1 MVWLLRD
8 NTPAAGCRKQPPA
21 IRARTCGF
29 VPMSTIQPNSEKP
42 ERTERFEPTA
52 EPRPLRV
59 DDLRELRQPQRNL
72 FEAAAPHESVAFA
85 VAVRGGRLVTETP
98 MFEYDSDAVAVLYV
112 TADGERVVE
121 RHQQASSDDLR
132 YVPRAVIAPDRQF
145 EPVDEHAARF
155 APVVQRHPET

>member
-1 MVWLLRD
+1 
-8 NTPAAGCRKQPPA
+8 
-21 IRARTCGF
+21 
-29 VPMSTIQPNSEKP
+29 MSTIQPQADKP
-42 ERTERFEPTA
+42 ERTERFEPTG
-52 EPRPLRV
+52 EPRPLTT

-98 MFEYDSDAVAVLYV
+98 LFEYDSDAVAVLYL

-132 YVPRAVIAPDRQF
+132 YVPRAVIGSNREF
-145 EPVDEHAARF
+145 EPVDEAAKRF